1 MSGMYRYRPVI
12 SLMLNLLLLYPSGVY
27 TFTGLPNTT
36 TGYSRPNVGHVDSRF
51 FKRWPSHGG
60 DEATGRFWGFISH
73 LFQGHK
79 IQELKGLST
88 AGQNALQC
96 PHFSVK
102 FRKFSGAM
110 PHTPIMVGLYSV
122 PPQTPS
128 HDPHSESLDSPLDKL
143 TCTLKRGNVGNRIS
157 YTGQ

>member
-1 MSGMYRYRPVI
+1 MSGMYRYRPVM

-36 TGYSRPNVGHVDSRF
+36 TGYSNVGHADSRF
-51 FKRWPSHGG
+51 FKRWPSHGD

-110 PHTPIMVGLYSV
+110 PADSHFWYGLHR
-122 PPQTPS
+122 PCPN
-128 HDPHSESLDSPLDKL
+128 PLIHNP
-143 TCTLKRGNVGNRIS
+143 TLRRRLEPLAVNIVNYKCS
-157 YTGQ
+157 